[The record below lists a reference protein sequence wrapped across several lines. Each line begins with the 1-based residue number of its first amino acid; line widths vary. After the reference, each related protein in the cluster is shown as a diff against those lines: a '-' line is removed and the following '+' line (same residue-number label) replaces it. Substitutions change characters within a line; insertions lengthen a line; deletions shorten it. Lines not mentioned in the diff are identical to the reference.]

1 MSLLSSLGK
10 TFSSITS
17 NPIGKALLI
26 GATVYAGGSA
36 LGMWDSDLASIGG
49 SFGSDAA
56 ASGMDAAPAAV
67 EAAQGATESS
77 VADQFA
83 GANVAGVDATPFDVL
98 QGKDATPLMDTDT
111 GAMDS
116 GVGLQDVRDRVVNGP
131 GSFTDHA
138 AQQLGLSQG
147 NPGEMDQFMGG
158 LKGEIRNPINTA
170 GQHYMPPDVSGKLGP
185 KSNGFLDFF
194 SSPLAKAALITQAGG
209 AIRGAFEPTP
219 EDIAKAKYEAQLA
232 YDRAT
237 RSDRAQNYNVAGVN
251 MGMKPPLIG

>member
-26 GATVYAGGSA
+26 GAAVYAGGSA

-67 EAAQGATESS
+67 EAAQGATQSS

-98 QGKDATPLMDTDT
+98 QGKDATPLMQSQDAAQDMDT
-111 GAMDS
+111 GGITA
-116 GVGLQDVRDRVVNGP
+116 DRP
-131 GSFTDHA
+131 SFMGHA
-138 AQQLGLSQG
+138 AEQLGLSQG
-147 NPGEMDQFMGG
+147 NPGEIDQFMGG
-158 LKGEIRNPINTA
+158 LKGEIRNPVNGA
-170 GQHYMPPDVSGKLGP
+170 GQAYMPPDVRGTLGP

-237 RSDRAQNYNVAGVN
+237 RSDRAQNYNVSGVN